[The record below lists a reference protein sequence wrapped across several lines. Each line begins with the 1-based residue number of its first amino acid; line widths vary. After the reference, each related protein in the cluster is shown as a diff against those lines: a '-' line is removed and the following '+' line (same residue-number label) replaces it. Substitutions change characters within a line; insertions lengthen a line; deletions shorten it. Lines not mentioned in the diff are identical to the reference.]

1 MKFLRDLGA
10 FILSL
15 AFLYIIGSLAW
26 YMSISMYDGYHPD
39 EILKAATEYESTTG
53 QNLRDLSMLVTAYDD
68 KDGNYHKPL
77 LTRLTIDKYLIDPDN
92 KLIIYKDHEP
102 PIFYGAP
109 TFKVNKLLAKYNL
122 SSNELIPMQTIS
134 KVDAVDLIKN
144 LSNGQ
149 SLYFETYKVN
159 PPFKNKDSI
168 ILVFQNSPT
177 EKEQVTLGEFT
188 KYISYFESVV
198 YTKEYLRPVIKITKD
213 NVTLHIDIRLP
224 DNYLE

>member
-1 MKFLRDLGA
+1 MKILRDLGA
-10 FILSL
+10 LVLFLV
-15 AFLYIIGSLAW
+15 FLYMAGSFAW
-26 YMSISMYDGYHPD
+26 FISISMYHGYHPD
-39 EILKAATEYESTTG
+39 EIKQAATEYESTTG

-77 LTRLTIDKYLIDPDN
+77 LTRLAIDKYLIDPDN
-92 KLIIYKDHEP
+92 KLIIYKDHD
-102 PIFYGAP
+102 PIFYGGP

-122 SSNELIPMQTIS
+122 SSSKLIPMQTIS

-177 EKEQVTLGEFT
+177 EKEQVTLGELTNF
-188 KYISYFESVV
+188 ISYFKSVV
-198 YTKEYLRPVIKITKD
+198 YTNEYLRPVIKITKD